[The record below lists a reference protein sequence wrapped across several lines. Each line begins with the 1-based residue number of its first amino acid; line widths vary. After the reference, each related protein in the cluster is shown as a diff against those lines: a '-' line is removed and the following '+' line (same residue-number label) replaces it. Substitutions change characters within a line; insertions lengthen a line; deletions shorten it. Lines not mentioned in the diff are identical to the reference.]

1 LLVAFG
7 ASDIESPAL
16 PATVAAAPA
25 LPDVLSVREREVLDH
40 VARGLSNK
48 EIGRALKLAPET
60 VKWHLKNIFEKLN
73 VSSRIEAMQS
83 YFGPRGR

>member
-1 LLVAFG
+1 
-7 ASDIESPAL
+7 
-16 PATVAAAPA
+16 
-25 LPDVLSVREREVLDH
+25 
-40 VARGLSNK
+40 
-48 EIGRALKLAPET
+48 LKLAPET